1 MKLDFRAFAF
11 VITLAAVVNG
21 LRIVRWLTAVAKYHD
36 YFSKKL
42 YNEITVELL
51 CVVSPDQHNL
61 PGGQVFRLGYI
72 YLGTEVVANK
82 KMRKKN
88 E

>member
-36 YFSKKL
+36 YFSKKSYTTKKHL
-42 YNEITVELL
+42 SYCAWSVQTSI
-51 CVVSPDQHNL
+51 
-61 PGGQVFRLGYI
+61 I
-72 YLGTEVVANK
+72 YRAVKFFGLGTSILALKLLPIK
-82 KMRKKN
+82 K
-88 E
+88 